1 MRGTSGFK
9 INSTQDSLVF
19 GSASMSGQVSEEKQR
34 MDWKNLASQNRHIFN
49 KTLMLGRGSNLGFAT
64 GVGFVDASKGQL
76 NLASERS
83 GMESVR
89 AA

>member
-1 MRGTSGFK
+1 MGR
-9 INSTQDSLVF
+9 QP
-19 GSASMSGQVSEEKQR
+19 SGQVSEEKQR

-64 GVGFVDASKGQL
+64 GVAFVDASKGQL